1 MNQRTAITPV
11 WGAWPAGEGQVRFA
25 LWAPA
30 AKNVDVVFDT
40 GARSALQAGQDG
52 FFSAV
57 IDCAPGARYRYSIDG
72 GEPVPDPASRW
83 QPEAY
88 TAPVRYSQP
97 MAMPGKTP
105 GGRGGRGTKR

>member
-52 FFSAV
+52 FSA
-57 IDCAPGARYRYSIDG
+57 P
-72 GEPVPDPASRW
+72 
-83 QPEAY
+83 
-88 TAPVRYSQP
+88 
-97 MAMPGKTP
+97 
-105 GGRGGRGTKR
+105 